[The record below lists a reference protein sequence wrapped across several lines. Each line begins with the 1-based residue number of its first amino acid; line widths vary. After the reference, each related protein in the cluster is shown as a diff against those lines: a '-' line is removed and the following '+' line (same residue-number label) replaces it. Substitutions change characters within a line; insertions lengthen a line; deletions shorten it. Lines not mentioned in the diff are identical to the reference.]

1 MSTPLVNSSQ
11 EAEMAHYV
19 DSLEYPFC
27 QDVSKYEKIV
37 KVSGVAPRPCPSCH
51 MDSLWINWYLS
62 HYSLG
67 ICIYVFQVGQ
77 GTFGEVHK
85 ARDKRN
91 KSKLVALKKVLMDNE
106 KEGFPITALRE
117 TN

>member
-37 KVSGVAPRPCPSCH
+37 KVSGVAPHPCPSRL
-51 MDSLWINWYLS
+51 MDSL
-62 HYSLG
+62 H
-67 ICIYVFQVGQ
+67 
-77 GTFGEVHK
+77 
-85 ARDKRN
+85 
-91 KSKLVALKKVLMDNE
+91 
-106 KEGFPITALRE
+106 
-117 TN
+117 

>member
-37 KVSGVAPRPCPSCH
+37 KVSSVGPHLCSSRP
-51 MDSLWINWYLS
+51 MDSHVAFQAIGINMNVSDSNFHLNS
-62 HYSLG
+62 
-67 ICIYVFQVGQ
+67 
-77 GTFGEVHK
+77 
-85 ARDKRN
+85 
-91 KSKLVALKKVLMDNE
+91 
-106 KEGFPITALRE
+106 
-117 TN
+117 

>member
-1 MSTPLVNSSQ
+1 
-11 EAEMAHYV
+11 MAHYV

-37 KVSGVAPRPCPSCH
+37 KVSGVAPHPCPSRH
-51 MDSLWINWYLS
+51 MDRNW
-62 HYSLG
+62 HLG
-67 ICIYVFQVGQ
+67 QFVTKNLHLFQVGQ

-106 KEGFPITALRE
+106 KEGFPITALRDTQRLE
-117 TN
+117 S